1 MAIARRPLGPGSREL
16 LRGIALRRPTRCPG
30 LGRRAHRRPA
40 TAASHTPTVR
50 ALKQR
55 AVAAY
60 TSQLMRLDVGPT
72 NPVDCDAF
80 VTRLAA
86 ESYWRRLH
94 PGSPAHQH
102 SRRMTID
109 QNFMRLLD
117 V

>member
-1 MAIARRPLGPGSREL
+1 VNYYEDSLYADQHGAQAWAGVPID
-16 LRGIALRRPTRCPG
+16 G
-30 LGRRAHRRPA
+30 LQRLHLTLPPSGH
-40 TAASHTPTVR
+40 

-55 AVAAY
+55 SVASY
-60 TSQLMRLDVGPT
+60 TSQLMRLGVGPT

-109 QNFMRLLD
+109 QNFMCLLD